1 MMNEKT
7 RAYVNKVAKI
17 VEANPA
23 ITKAVV
29 VGLATQKN
37 YTFGDD
43 KIQLAVFTK
52 PEAKYTTV
60 CVDLNNALF
69 DNDLTMVDIYMTA
82 DEDFYAEVYNLLDT
96 GEVIFERK

>member
-7 RAYVNKVAKI
+7 RAYVNRVAKI
-17 VEANPA
+17 VETFPA

-29 VGLATQKN
+29 VGIANEKN

-43 KIQLAVFTK
+43 KIQLAIFTK
-52 PEAKYTTV
+52 PEVKYTKV
-60 CVDLNNALF
+60 CIDLNNELF

-82 DEDFYAEVYNLLDT
+82 DEDFYAEVYNLLDS